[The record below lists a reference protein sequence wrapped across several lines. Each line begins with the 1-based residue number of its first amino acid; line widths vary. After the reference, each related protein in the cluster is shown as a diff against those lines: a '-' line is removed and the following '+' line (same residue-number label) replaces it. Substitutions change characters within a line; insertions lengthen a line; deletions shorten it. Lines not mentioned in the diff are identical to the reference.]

1 MSPTDNADAGW
12 VYVLSDPTR
21 EGLLKI
27 GFTTRTP
34 EHRAREMSGTH
45 SPLPL
50 QVQYSLWTEFGIQA
64 ERQIHSRLAKKRV
77 RKEWFRCT
85 LSDAKQAVDFVCGPQ
100 AVERAR
106 REEERVRREEE
117 ERRRQ
122 NELAAIEYEKQL
134 KADELVRAEDLRKME
149 EFAALPAYARLFHH
163 VRTALSWENLIAA
176 LGLVVVAGL
185 CLLFLAP
192 QLQMI
197 AMMIGLLWLMTTD
210 FAKTVYDFAKT
221 VYLLCVLLGFAFAL
235 VVSAYLLIIH
245 LIG

>member
-34 EHRAREMSGTH
+34 EDRAREMSGTH

-106 REEERVRREEE
+106 REEE

-134 KADELVRAEDLRKME
+134 KADELVRAEELRKME

-163 VRTALSWENLIAA
+163 VRTALTWENLIAA

-185 CLLFLAP
+185 CLLFLAAHP
-192 QLQMI
+192 QLLMI
-197 AMMIGLLWLMTTD
+197 AVMIGLLWLMTTD
-210 FAKTVYDFAKT
+210 FAKTVFYFVST
-221 VYLLCVLLGFAFAL
+221 VYMLCLLLGFAFAL
-235 VVSAYLLIIH
+235 VISAYLLIIH